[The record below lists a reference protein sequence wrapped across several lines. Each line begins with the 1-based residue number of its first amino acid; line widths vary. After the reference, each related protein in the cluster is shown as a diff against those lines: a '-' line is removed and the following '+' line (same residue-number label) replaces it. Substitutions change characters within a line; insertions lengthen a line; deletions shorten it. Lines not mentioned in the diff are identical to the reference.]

1 MMDENLSLASPLE
14 ELLFILLQIVSHDSS
29 SYPLRSIINNMQ
41 RKAEDNLAAGYDVAA
56 MTASAPPRSA
66 KKPKPTAEQED
77 AKRKARLESNKKAAR
92 ESRRRKKVLVEELQR
107 SVTYFTKANTQLK
120 AKNSSLEAML
130 FAAQSQLGIKNPGG
144 ADAVALVQQMA
155 IGNVA
160 GVPNQQPHN
169 LILSNMEDKKPA
181 AIPPQQLQQQQLQQ
195 QQPFN
200 TSNTT
205 AAQEPIIST
214 PASSYNMAQQQS
226 QQANLQAQQLMAMA
240 QMIVQQQLPIGSMRG
255 LVSNPLLNNNNMMG
269 GLGTANNNL
278 LNPQSFN
285 IASLG
290 ASAEGL
296 NNIDN
301 SNAFASSGG
310 GQQQQEHHQK
320 VQQAQHVTV
329 PTVYQP
335 LPVGGWQQ
343 QEQQQQVPQAQQQ
356 VMVPTMHQPVMPQV
370 QQQLLQEQ
378 APHLGSI
385 AVPQVGGTTNM
396 DPVDGTNINQ
406 DHQGT

>member
-1 MMDENLSLASPLE
+1 MPLTTTDEA
-14 ELLFILLQIVSHDSS
+14 
-29 SYPLRSIINNMQ
+29 RAAK

>member
-1 MMDENLSLASPLE
+1 MMDENL
-14 ELLFILLQIVSHDSS
+14 FSS
-29 SYPLRSIINNMQ
+29 IHHLRNCCSSFCKLYLTIPPPTLSAPIINNMQ

-66 KKPKPTAEQED
+66 KKPKPTAEQEE

-160 GVPNQQPHN
+160 GVPNQQPQN

-181 AIPPQQLQQQQLQQ
+181 AFPPQQLQQQQ
-195 QQPFN
+195 PSI
-200 TSNTT
+200 TSNT
-205 AAQEPIIST
+205 QEPIIST

-255 LVSNPLLNNNNMMG
+255 LVSNPLLNNNNMNG

-310 GQQQQEHHQK
+310 GQQQQQEHHQR

-396 DPVDGTNINQ
+396 DPVDGSNINQ